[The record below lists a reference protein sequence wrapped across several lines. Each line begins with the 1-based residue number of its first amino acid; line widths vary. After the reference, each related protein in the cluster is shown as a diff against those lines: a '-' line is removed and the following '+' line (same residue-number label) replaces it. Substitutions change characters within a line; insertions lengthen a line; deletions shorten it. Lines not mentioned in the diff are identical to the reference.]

1 MKIAVPGSKLRIT
14 FIYILYIYILCLY
27 YYIKDTLISVLIILC
42 AFKSRVPTSTDN
54 FVRPSA
60 VFRPLRKLVFGH
72 LSPLRALVIP
82 F

>member
-42 AFKSRVPTSTDN
+42 AFKSRVPTSTDY
-54 FVRPSA
+54 FVRSSCNSSFTKA
-60 VFRPLRKLVFGH
+60 FGR
-72 LSPLRALVIP
+72 LSPL
-82 F
+82 